1 MGSVTRVRRNVKI
14 NDRRTSVM
22 MELELWDALH
32 EICER
37 TGRSVHDVCGQ
48 VQSGVGAGENFTSA
62 LRVYI
67 VSFFRSTD
75 ALAPG
80 SRDAA

>member
-1 MGSVTRVRRNVKI
+1 MGSVTRVRRNVRI

-22 MELELWDALH
+22 MELELWDALF

-37 TGRSVHDVCGQ
+37 SGVSVHEVCSG
-48 VQSGVGAGENFTSA
+48 VQSGVDNGENFTSA

-67 VSFFRSTD
+67 INYFRSND
-75 ALAPG
+75 GEP